1 MNAAASIEGGRAS
14 ARPFASVAPDLAGTW
29 GLPVLPL
36 DGKRPIFNRWQR
48 MACGVRQVSKWA
60 EKYPN
65 ANVGLKT
72 GSRSHLT
79 VIDIDDMNQAETV
92 IDLCGDTPM
101 QARTPRGGLHLYY
114 RHRGESNRAGVIAG
128 VDVRG
133 EGGLVAAPP
142 SYRRGDPSDSLTGRP
157 YAFCAG
163 DWHSIPDLPP
173 VRPGGLA
180 ELYRMTRG
188 ALVEV
193 GSRNDT
199 LFRACMS
206 YAPSVVSL
214 EALTDHAAAMNA
226 ELPEPLPS
234 DEVVKTTRSAWR
246 YQCEGRNWIGA
257 IKDREVKMHLYQSN
271 PDAALLFNMLRDNHG
286 PKAEPFAASP
296 KAMATARLIGKWD
309 AKRYRAARDEL
320 VAQGMLRCVA
330 RGGRKPK
337 DPALFEWAIRR
348 GGNILPNKHEHG
360 SGVGRG
366 S

>member
-1 MNAAASIEGGRAS
+1 MSAAVSFDGGRAS
-14 ARPFASVAPDLAGTW
+14 ARPFASVAPELAGTW

-36 DGKRPIFNRWQR
+36 DGKRPMFNRWQR
-48 MACGVRQVSKWA
+48 MACGIKQVSEWA
-60 EKYPN
+60 ERYPD

-72 GSRSHLT
+72 GARSQLT
-79 VIDIDDMNQAETV
+79 VIDIDDMEQAEKV

-114 RHRGESNRAGVIAG
+114 RHRDETNRAGIIPG

-133 EGGLVAAPP
+133 EGGVVAAPP

-163 DWHSIPDLPP
+163 DWHSMPDLPP

-180 ELYRMTRG
+180 ELDQMTRG
-188 ALVEV
+188 APVEV

-206 YAPSVVSL
+206 YAPSAGSL
-214 EALTDHAAAMNA
+214 EALADHAAAINA
-226 ELPEPLPS
+226 ELPEPLSS
-234 DEVVKTTRSAWR
+234 DEVVKTARSAWS
-246 YQCEGRNWIGA
+246 YQTSGRNWIGA

-271 PDAALLFNMLRDNHG
+271 PDAALLLNMLRDHHG
-286 PKAEPFAASP
+286 TRTEPFAASP
-296 KAMATARLIGKWD
+296 KAMAEAGLIGRWGHS
-309 AKRYRAARDEL
+309 RYRTAIKEL
-320 VAQGMLRCVA
+320 ADAGFIHRVHKGGAKPGDPSRYQWCP
-330 RGGRKPK
+330 RGIGSV
-337 DPALFEWAIRR
+337 
-348 GGNILPNKHEHG
+348 PNKQEHG

-366 S
+366 A